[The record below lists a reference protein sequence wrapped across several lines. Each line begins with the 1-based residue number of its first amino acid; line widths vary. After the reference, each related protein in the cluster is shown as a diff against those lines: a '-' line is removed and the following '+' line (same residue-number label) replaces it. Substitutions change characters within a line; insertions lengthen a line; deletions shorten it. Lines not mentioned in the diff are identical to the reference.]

1 MLYQQKFATK
11 WCSCDQLRKLLV
23 QVRPVGR
30 MSLEPCNAEFTLQD
44 FSPDFH
50 SLTGFAKSPTNAWN
64 GGKLVLVHASD
75 IHAVFNYQRRDLRES
90 LMCCR
95 HPWNILHAKY
105 LDRFKSLLFEM
116 SSDWKIHRRWP
127 TANERARY
135 RAVGSSE
142 RSHRPQY
149 QWSCVITLSLLVCVW
164 LWNVV
169 CGPDRVVSDSF
180 YCKVMQCV
188 TSCRRSIVQCK
199 HSSSWKL
206 PQIVVQCENNGDP
219 TTLKIVQCELGIR
232 WKKQL
237 RQTGY

>member
-1 MLYQQKFATK
+1 M
-11 WCSCDQLRKLLV
+11 CSCDQLRKLLV

-64 GGKLVLVHASD
+64 WRQTGARSREWHSRSV
-75 IHAVFNYQRRDLRES
+75 NYQRRDLRES

-149 QWSCVITLSLLVCVW
+149 QCDLALL
-164 LWNVV
+164 
-169 CGPDRVVSDSF
+169 PYHFSF
-180 YCKVMQCV
+180 AFG
-188 TSCRRSIVQCK
+188 
-199 HSSSWKL
+199 
-206 PQIVVQCENNGDP
+206 CEM
-219 TTLKIVQCELGIR
+219 
-232 WKKQL
+232 
-237 RQTGY
+237 